1 MNLKKKL
8 FLSVLSASVAFSSAT
23 LSSHAEDSY
32 STSASCSVYS
42 LSTTQSKSF
51 FLMDKNGLP
60 YSVTIEP
67 IEYGS
72 RMANGKYKVSLTVP
86 NRWKAGFIV
95 TVSSNSI
102 SSVSSGTVVPI
113 KGSASNLRLTKI
125 SSKQAELRFTY
136 SYLGNKN
143 QTGVRATVTNLSIFT
158 EKI

>member
-95 TVSSNSI
+95 TVSSNRITSVSNPSAIPLTGSIKNVVLQKVSSTQATLKFKYIYSSNVMNTGIKASI
-102 SSVSSGTVVPI
+102 SEG
-113 KGSASNLRLTKI
+113 ALKI
-125 SSKQAELRFTY
+125 SKL
-136 SYLGNKN
+136 
-143 QTGVRATVTNLSIFT
+143 
-158 EKI
+158 

>member
-23 LSSHAEDSY
+23 LSSHAKDSY

-51 FLMDKNGLP
+51 FLMDENGLP

-86 NRWKAGFIV
+86 KRWKAGFIIDI
-95 TVSSNSI
+95 SSN
-102 SSVSSGTVVPI
+102 SVSSGTVVPI

-143 QTGVRATVTNLSIFT
+143 QTGVRAIVTNSSIFT